1 MSETEP
7 DTNEDSENSSN
18 NSSDNNNSNSDN
30 SSSDDSN
37 NSSATAEESEE
48 SKESVKSDEG
58 GEAEADA
65 EVDLSKVV
73 ELGDYVEIITDSGDV
88 KGIVYYRD
96 ADLIRVL
103 PDGLTNELKDFPQ
116 VDDDFDPD
124 LGVKDAI
131 IYRKHRY
138 DEFVKQQ
145 DFHVDQRVDGI
156 AADGTK
162 RATYVIIGINESE
175 DSMTLREEGGD
186 ELPIEFS
193 GVGISPELP
202 FVILRISGIEEEK
215 QGEAPTTA
223 ALTVDKGTVQ
233 EAVPGAEEGSEEAEA
248 GEEVAEQ
255 YEVKFLGYVE
265 VPTHEVL
272 KEIKSSQ
279 QIIPDILQKIDAIND
294 FINIYDVA
302 LQKDPRI
309 LRQNRIRVE
318 TLFKMKQDITAFRED
333 GTVKGLKPLSADTLH
348 DLLALAEV
356 PLVRPVLRMRKRI
369 YEKKRKQ
376 VEPDIPE
383 ELYVR
388 YFFDDLEV
396 LNRKTDKDI
405 VKSLYAELQEEAL
418 HARPWTPI
426 PGDPRAFQRRDT
438 TVFRSILPNMETKA
452 LEGIGPINE
461 IQPLFY
467 GIERA
472 LTTTYRKPDKG
483 ASVTKQALIA
493 AEDAPLVAHLLFP
506 QALSDTMGAIRTGSV
521 AVDSGRA
528 RQKAPPLNDILR
540 QYAPDSK
547 NLTTASILVLDPQG
561 GQIALSEF
569 LKGIDLPGLGF
580 GDVIHQLADYGL
592 ERLEMTPSL
601 LRLFQTKIQTYQNAL
616 KGTINGLRQTEG
628 QAPSTQSV
636 LDFSPLVDMEP
647 LDRRMRSEPF
657 LVKALDQFEASSPS
671 LAASDTAR
679 FAYLLRHEGGL
690 FVAVLGQQSLL
701 ITKEIYELMRQ
712 KHLDT
717 VLAERQLLRQKEERG
732 LPPRPNLCE
741 HVAKLRTIHKI
752 EDERER
758 MTFLLKFI
766 SRYQG
771 DRKGNWIDCRLCT
784 QHLVCMHER
793 LQLQAFLNS
802 KENQTIQKEIMLMFG
817 GGMFHG
823 HYICRNCGQPIQE
836 IAYDTNLQFDKEGR
850 PMSGSVALDQTEA
863 IQAAELDLVLAL
875 PLPVLTAEGEE
886 SLDKNENIDYYKVVR
901 ELSSRVGI
909 ALSEKSYKKIISRL
923 HDYIKPFTID
933 VFNTLEVARKEKADA
948 AGKPFVPKDYARML
962 GRNTIACAA
971 LYLLIDIQT
980 AIPDYKPLS
989 VLPGCANPGFGGY
1002 PLVRS
1007 SENGEEVS
1015 LQGITYLACAIA
1027 SINRPEE
1034 PWRAAGF
1041 QEEPV
1046 QKDRIETAQ
1055 RLIESNLKDILK
1067 RSPLI
1072 KQEYVSKR
1080 RYNATKAKEAAKAA
1094 EITPADA
1101 AATAIAG
1108 ELIPTGFLPEIGIP
1122 TGIDAALNATV
1133 VTNDRLKTRAW
1144 IQLANGLAQ
1153 QSALA
1158 TPLNNKAEAF
1168 VSLPTFPIRF
1178 LTPFIRVPSIQVLF
1192 QPRTRDP
1199 ISETVRDDFM
1209 YQLFLKFCYDG
1220 PNRGRPHEVNL
1231 MHECT
1236 LCGLKFPMTPSLM
1249 THDEGKTAAKELD
1262 TSPETFQ
1269 HLLDEV
1275 HRINAVEPVPAK
1287 RPDAW
1292 AETLSELGT
1301 LDPPPIPPPQWRDLL
1316 ETMFIE
1322 LNRLNPAEA
1331 EENRGELARI
1341 SGPLSEQVRIDKAF
1355 VFQKLAKAMDTP
1367 AQTQEN
1373 LALLAGLPW
1382 NQFTQVLESHI
1393 LIPFQKIMTQFNPV
1407 DLTLNKTFKHKSM
1420 KQFASA
1426 HVDKLKETIQE
1437 ENKITKYF
1445 NKQFDSS
1452 NTLNRPFVEIKLRY
1466 TIRQLS
1472 AVIAFKNRIRARFF
1486 IGANL
1491 TFQWI
1496 QQAILYGIFAE
1507 FLNIT
1512 SLHKEEGEET
1522 PVVSPGIEK
1531 SLGQLV
1537 GVSINLFKKQQL
1549 TYDDEKLRLLIQARN
1564 EKEAIAIVKQ
1574 TKEMNDEE
1582 RAIDSLN
1589 RRLGLGKWSVGGTK
1603 VIFQYDADYWMRE
1616 AAERGAAG
1624 IGEEGEGEFRPPLT
1638 DEQQDAEE
1646 GGYDH
1651 GRDADEVDE

>member
-1 MSETEP
+1 MSEIEP
-7 DTNEDSENSSN
+7 ETNENSESSGNNSNNESSGDNSSGDSSSSDNSGDNNN
-18 NSSDNNNSNSDN
+18 NSSE
-30 SSSDDSN
+30 DSG
-37 NSSATAEESEE
+37 SGSTAAE
-48 SKESVKSDEG
+48 SKEEG
-58 GEAEADA
+58 

-96 ADLIRVL
+96 ADLIRIL

-156 AADGTK
+156 AADGSK

-193 GVGISPELP
+193 GVGIPPELP
-202 FVILRISGIEEEK
+202 FVILRISGIEEESA
-215 QGEAPTTA
+215 GEAPTATATTA
-223 ALTVDKGTVQ
+223 ALTVGEEGTVQ
-233 EAVPGAEEGSEEAEA
+233 EAVPGAEAGSEEAEA

-255 YEVKFLGYVE
+255 YEVTFLGYVE
-265 VPTHEVL
+265 VPVHEVL
-272 KEIKSSQ
+272 KEIKTSQ
-279 QIIPDILQKIDAIND
+279 QIIPDILQKVDAIND

-356 PLVRPVLRMRKRI
+356 PLVRPVLSMRKRI
-369 YEKKRKQ
+369 YETKRRQ

-388 YFFDDLEV
+388 YFFEDLEV
-396 LNRKTDKDI
+396 LNRKTDKDV
-405 VKSLYAELQEEAL
+405 VKSLYSEQQEEAL
-418 HARPWTPI
+418 RERPWTPI
-426 PGDPRAFQRRDT
+426 PGDPRAFPRRDT

-461 IQPLFY
+461 VQPLFY

-472 LTTTYRKPDKG
+472 LTTTYRKSDKG
-483 ASVTKQALIA
+483 ASVSKQALIA

-528 RQKAPPLNDILR
+528 RQRPPSMDTILR

-592 ERLEMTPSL
+592 ERLEMTPAL
-601 LRLFQTKIQTYQNAL
+601 LRLFQTKILAYQNAL
-616 KGTINGLRQTEG
+616 KGAINGLRQTEG
-628 QAPSTQSV
+628 QAAPPV
-636 LDFSPLVDMEP
+636 LDFTPLVDMET

-657 LVKALDQFEASSPS
+657 LVKALDEFEATSPS

-766 SRYQG
+766 GRYQG

-802 KENQTIQKEIMLMFG
+802 KENQTIQKEIVLMFG

-836 IAYDTNLQFDKEGR
+836 IAYDTNLQFDKEGL
-850 PMSGSVALDQTEA
+850 PMSGSAALDQTEA

-875 PLPVLTAEGEE
+875 PLPVLSEEGEKA
-886 SLDKNENIDYYKVVR
+886 LDKNENIDYYKVVR

-971 LYLLIDIQT
+971 LYLLVDIQT

-989 VLPGCANPGFGGY
+989 VLPGCENPGFGGY

-1007 SENGEEVS
+1007 SDDGDDVS
-1015 LQGITYLACAIA
+1015 LQGITYLACAVA

-1041 QEEPV
+1041 QDEPV
-1046 QKDRIETAQ
+1046 QKDRIETVQ

-1080 RYNATKAKEAAKAA
+1080 RYNATKAKEAAIASNT
-1094 EITPADA
+1094 TPEEA
-1101 AATAIAG
+1101 AAKAIAG
-1108 ELIPTGFLPEIGIP
+1108 EVIPVGFLPEIGIP
-1122 TGIDAALNATV
+1122 VGIDAALDATV

-1153 QSALA
+1153 QSALV
-1158 TPLNNKAEAF
+1158 TPLTDREVAF
-1168 VSLPTFPIRF
+1168 SSLPTFPIRF

-1192 QPRTRDP
+1192 QPRTRETL
-1199 ISETVRDDFM
+1199 SEAVRDDFM
-1209 YQLFLKFCYDG
+1209 YQLFLKVCYDG
-1220 PNRGRPHEVNL
+1220 PNRGRPHEVSL

-1236 LCGLKFPMTPSLM
+1236 LCGFKFPMAPSLM

-1287 RPDAW
+1287 QPAAW

-1316 ETMFIE
+1316 ETLFIE

-1341 SGPLSEQVRIDKAF
+1341 SGPLSEQVRTDKTF

-1367 AQTQEN
+1367 VQTQEN
-1373 LALLAGLPW
+1373 MALLAGLPW

-1393 LIPFQKIMTQFNPV
+1393 LIPFQKIMTRFDPV
-1407 DLTLNKTFKHKSM
+1407 DLILNKTFKHKSM

-1426 HVDKLKETIQE
+1426 HIDKLKETIQE

-1445 NKQFDSS
+1445 NKQFTES
-1452 NTLNRPFVEIKLRY
+1452 NRRYVDIKLRY

-1472 AVIAFKNRIRARFF
+1472 AVIAFKNRIRARYF

-1512 SLHKEEGEET
+1512 SLHKKEGEET
-1522 PVVSPGIEK
+1522 PAVGAGIEK
-1531 SLGQLV
+1531 SLAQLV
-1537 GVSINLFKKQQL
+1537 GVSVNLFKKQQL

-1616 AAERGAAG
+1616 AAEREAAG

-1638 DEQQDAEE
+1638 EEQQDAEE

-1651 GRDADEVDE
+1651 GRDADEIDE